1 MFLERKGIFIMFL
14 DVIGIVN
21 NLWFNGK
28 MTWENKEKI
37 NSYIFNHSEDEKLM
51 KDLYK
56 KFSYFQN
63 NMDKIPENAIT
74 Y

>member
-1 MFLERKGIFIMFL
+1 
-14 DVIGIVN
+14 
-21 NLWFNGK
+21 
-28 MTWENKEKI
+28 MTWEDKEKI
-37 NSYIFNHSEDEKLM
+37 NAYIFNHSEDEKLM